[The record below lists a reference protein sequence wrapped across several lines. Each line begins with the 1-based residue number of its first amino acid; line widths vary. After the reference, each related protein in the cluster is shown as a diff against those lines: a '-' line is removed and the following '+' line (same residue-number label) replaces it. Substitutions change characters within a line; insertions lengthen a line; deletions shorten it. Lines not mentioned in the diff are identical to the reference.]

1 MPHIFLPH
9 WDENAVCR
17 ALDTLDELVNS
28 VPVYLLECR
37 ADEEAVRITL
47 NKVFD
52 NQ

>member
-1 MPHIFLPH
+1 MKDWHEKPSL
-9 WDENAVCR
+9 
-17 ALDTLDELVNS
+17 LDTLDELVNS

-47 NKVFD
+47 NKVFN